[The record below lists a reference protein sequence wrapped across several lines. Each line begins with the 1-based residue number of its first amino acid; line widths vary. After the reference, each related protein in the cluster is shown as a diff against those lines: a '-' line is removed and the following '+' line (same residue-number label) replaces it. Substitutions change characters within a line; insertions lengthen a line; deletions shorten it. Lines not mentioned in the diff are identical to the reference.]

1 MLRRAWE
8 AEVQVVFTLGNKCIA
23 DPDPEAR
30 QFGRRFRMSFAF
42 HTAEE
47 IGNGIA
53 ALGRVVAR
61 LTDE

>member
-1 MLRRAWE
+1 M
-8 AEVQVVFTLGNKCIA
+8 QVVFTLGNKCIA